1 MSNGWAHYWRC
12 LCGFFSSLLFISIA
26 NLLLL
31 IAFLHFALAS
41 IDVCVCVCKSA
52 KAKRNNRKMYLRR
65 EWEKK
70 QQIHRHKVKQS
81 RSSIEDA
88 SNRDRASIL
97 VLRYARCAMAA
108 AAAAV
113 AAVVYCV
120 LYCIM
125 NLRIY
130 CAKACSLELVRCTL
144 KILSPPDNRQHRRK
158 CTECWFYCTV
168 LRLFGRSFVS

>member
-1 MSNGWAHYWRC
+1 MAERTTDVVYVVFF
-12 LCGFFSSLLFISIA
+12 LLFFS
-26 NLLLL
+26 
-31 IAFLHFALAS
+31 FLSPICFSSSHFYTLHWHPS
-41 IDVCVCVCKSA
+41 MCVCVCKSA

-97 VLRYARCAMAA
+97 VLRYARCAMA